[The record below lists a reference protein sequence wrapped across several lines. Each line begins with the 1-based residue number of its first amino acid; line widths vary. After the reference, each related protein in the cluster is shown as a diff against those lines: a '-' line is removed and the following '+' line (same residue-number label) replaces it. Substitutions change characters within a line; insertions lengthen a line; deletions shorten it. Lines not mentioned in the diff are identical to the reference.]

1 MKTIYLCKIWKDK
14 SREITYLVWRLQ
26 GGNENFEL
34 KIEIVEFILP
44 FTVQELT
51 TEGEI
56 LEIWNMARGME
67 YIGSYISEIGNLQF
81 KIKDW
86 KLEICNLHFAIQGV
100 KFLIYCLS
108 DESRQ

>member
-44 FTVQELT
+44 FTIQELK

-81 KIKDW
+81 KIKDL